1 MNIRKDLFF
10 QKSVVLHFIA
20 GNGVVIDNCY
30 KIPEWEVK
38 KKVDRYTGFQSIK
51 IWKDI
56 FRNLTSLY
64 PNENY

>member
-1 MNIRKDLFF
+1 M
-10 QKSVVLHFIA
+10 VLHFIA

-56 FRNLTSLY
+56 FGNITSLY